1 MKKRRVVI
9 KRERKREERKR
20 GGKGNERGIGNSSG
34 RILGKEVKR
43 RKLVE
48 VKLHSFALV
57 WKCV

>member
-34 RILGKEVKR
+34 RILGRGKEE
-43 RKLVE
+43 E
-48 VKLHSFALV
+48 VS
-57 WKCV
+57 